1 MGDPEY
7 MVKLT
12 MESKDGDY
20 VKRAFDRLM
29 ALLPAGSV
37 VRTE

>member
-1 MGDPEY
+1 

-12 MESKDGDY
+12 MESKDDGY
-20 VKRAFDRLM
+20 VQRAFDRLLF
-29 ALLPAGSV
+29 LLPAGSV